1 MMSVRTVVCGVSCLM
16 LAAVQATAKEA
27 GPAKAAALLKQ
38 MRAACGGANWD
49 KVRGWHETGRV
60 DLPNGMSARHDAW
73 SDMRLLKTASKAS
86 VDGRTMRHVGFDGA
100 SVWSLRRDGSVERSA
115 EKPAIAK
122 QRRDAYI
129 SSFGYFLPKRFP
141 ARAEWLGNKSNA
153 GKNYQVIRMTP
164 RGAAIVDIWIDP
176 QTHLVA
182 RFEADGEHADLS
194 DYRTFDGVCTA
205 TTGRQG
211 GSDPARTI
219 VLHIEAVDTGPV
231 PAATFSPPA
240 K

>member
-1 MMSVRTVVCGVSCLM
+1 MMRIRKIFWGVSCLM
-16 LAAVQATAKEA
+16 LGAVPATAKQS
-27 GPAKAAALLKQ
+27 GPAQAAKLLKQ
-38 MRAACGGANWD
+38 MRAACGGANWN

-73 SDMRLLKTASKAS
+73 SDMRSLKTASKAS

-100 SVWSLRRDGSVERSA
+100 SVWSLRRDGRVERSA
-115 EKPAIAK
+115 DAPAIAK

-141 ARAEWLGNKSNA
+141 ARTEWLGNKSNA
-153 GKNYQVIRMTP
+153 GKSYKVLRMTP
-164 RGAAIVDIWIDP
+164 FDAASVDIWIDP

-182 RFEADGEHADLS
+182 RFEADGEYADLS

-211 GSDPARTI
+211 GSDPARAI

-231 PAATFSPPA
+231 PATAFSPA